1 MNEPK
6 TEELPIDQRE
16 RRIAERRLNLLAAA
30 VRDHE
35 AEQRRQPGMLRYPD
49 LALYRRLR
57 QISGGA

>member
-6 TEELPIDQRE
+6 TEELPLDARE
-16 RRIAERRLNLLAAA
+16 RRIAERRLSLLAEA
-30 VRDHE
+30 VRHHE
-35 AEQRRQPGMLRYPD
+35 AEQRRRPGQLRYPD